1 VVADT
6 IGFKQFS
13 GVGGQVDFVR
23 STGCSNGGFSVI
35 AMPSTARSGKV
46 SRIIPTLTPGACVT
60 TSRNDVQY
68 IATEYG
74 CVNLRGRSI
83 RERTELLI
91 SIAHPNFREQLRE
104 QAVELG
110 FLQN

>member
-1 VVADT
+1 
-6 IGFKQFS
+6 
-13 GVGGQVDFVR
+13 
-23 STGCSNGGFSVI
+23 
-35 AMPSTARSGKV
+35 
-46 SRIIPTLTPGACVT
+46 
-60 TSRNDVQY
+60 
-68 IATEYG
+68 
-74 CVNLRGRSI
+74 VNLRGRSI